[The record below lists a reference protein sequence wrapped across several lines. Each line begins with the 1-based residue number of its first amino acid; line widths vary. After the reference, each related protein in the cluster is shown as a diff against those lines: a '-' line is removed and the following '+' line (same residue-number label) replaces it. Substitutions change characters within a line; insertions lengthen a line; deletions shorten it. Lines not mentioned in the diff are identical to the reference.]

1 MAIIDPV
8 RLLQANPAENLSNL
22 NAVDQADSLT
32 DQSLM
37 SFPDEL
43 MAAKQQQRD
52 EDAAFEQGGQNP
64 SDNPFIL
71 QNLPVN
77 PSLAVAQPANIADS
91 LANASGAAI
100 TSLTPGNPSLT
111 QLEVAQSIVADDG
124 LMALPPEGDAL
135 LATQAGDAI
144 AATVDP
150 AIALTPEVSSAAPGL
165 MQNPA
170 MQTGALVS
178 PLVTDSAA
186 PVTLDAVAAQN
197 PLATATPLSQTMTA
211 GTEPTTEKV
220 VAPQAAITTPSDSEQ
235 PVLQSTLQSTLQA
248 AMQTATQT
256 TEQTPVDTDAVV
268 ATAVNVA
275 ALAETAEEADATN
288 AALVNTNALRTQNT
302 QQNQATAV
310 LNAAALEVSQDA
322 VQLHAAAS
330 VASNEAKAVAAQAS
344 PAAIQESTVAP
355 ENAALRTANLNA
367 KDVKTGVTLA
377 PADDIPVV
385 SAKVSDA
392 LLAADVADATQQA
405 SIQTAI
411 VAART
416 ESVEAAD
423 AIVQGLRLDNA
434 KGAELNM
441 QESVALD
448 AVAIK
453 DITLA
458 DTAEGLTLAS
468 TTNSANGI
476 ADFGTRMTSPF
487 SQELRLAQSA
497 APLRLEPQQASLVA
511 GPLHVEVMRVLRE
524 GGGRVI
530 MEVTPPDQ
538 GAIQLDLRLDGNGK
552 AYLIVEG
559 ASDSTK
565 ARLEQGGAQL
575 KEQLEQMGLSLSLDM
590 RDRSSQSDQI
600 PFAFNPSFARNN
612 NAAGAEAGVELGDLM
627 SVSRSGITP
636 DGRVSIYA

>member
-52 EDAAFEQGGQNP
+52 EDAGFEQSGQNP
-64 SDNPFIL
+64 SDNPFSL
-71 QNLPVN
+71 QILPVN
-77 PSLAVAQPANIADS
+77 PNLAVAQPANIADS
-91 LANASGAAI
+91 IANASGAAI
-100 TSLTPGNPSLT
+100 TSLAPGNPSLT
-111 QLEVAQSIVADDG
+111 QLEVAQSIVADDA
-124 LMALPPEGDAL
+124 LMALPIDSEAL
-135 LATQAGDAI
+135 LATQAVDAI
-144 AATVDP
+144 AAPVDP
-150 AIALTPEVSSAAPGL
+150 TVALAPEAISTAPGL
-165 MQNPA
+165 MQNPV
-170 MQTGALVS
+170 MQTGPLVS
-178 PLVTDSAA
+178 PLVTDSTA
-186 PVTLDAVAAQN
+186 PVTLDVAAVQT
-197 PLATATPLSQTMTA
+197 PLATTMPVSQTLTTSAEATA
-211 GTEPTTEKV
+211 VNVG
-220 VAPQAAITTPSDSEQ
+220 AQQAAMTTPSDSEQ
-235 PVLQSTLQSTLQA
+235 PVVPSVLPTALQA
-248 AMQTATQT
+248 S
-256 TEQTPVDTDAVV
+256 EQALADTNTVMS
-268 ATAVNVA
+268 TAVNA
-275 ALAETAEEADATN
+275 ATLAETAEEADATN
-288 AALVNTNALRTQNT
+288 AALVNANALRTQNT
-302 QQNQATAV
+302 QQNQAATV
-310 LNAAALEVSQDA
+310 LNAAALEVSQEA
-322 VQLHAAAS
+322 VQLQAAAS

-344 PAAIQESTVAP
+344 PAAVQESSVAP
-355 ENAALRTANLNA
+355 ENAALRTANLNP
-367 KDVKTGVTLA
+367 KDVKAGVTLA
-377 PADDIPVV
+377 PADDIAVV
-385 SAKVSDA
+385 SAKVRDA
-392 LLAADVADATQQA
+392 LIAADVADATQQA

-411 VAART
+411 VAARA

-453 DITLA
+453 DIALA
-458 DTAEGLTLAS
+458 DSGEGLNLTS
-468 TTNSANGI
+468 TPNSANGI
-476 ADFGTRMTSPF
+476 ADLGSRMTSPF

-575 KEQLEQMGLSLSLDM
+575 KEQLEQMGLTLSLDM
-590 RDRSSQSDQI
+590 RDRSSQSDHI
-600 PFAFNPSFARNN
+600 PFAFNPSFARNT
-612 NAAGAEAGVELGDLM
+612 NAAGAEAGAELGDLM
-627 SVSRSGITP
+627 SVGRSGITP

>member
-52 EDAAFEQGGQNP
+52 EDAAFEQSGQNP

-77 PSLAVAQPANIADS
+77 PNLAVAQPANIADS

-100 TSLTPGNPSLT
+100 TSLAPGNPSLT

-124 LMALPPEGDAL
+124 LMAPPLVGDAL
-135 LATQAGDAI
+135 LANQAADAI
-144 AATVDP
+144 AALVDP
-150 AIALTPEVSSAAPGL
+150 TIALTPEVSSAAPGL

-170 MQTGALVS
+170 IQTGPLVS

-186 PVTLDAVAAQN
+186 PVTLDAAAAQN

-220 VAPQAAITTPSDSEQ
+220 VAPQAAITTATDSEQ
-235 PVLQSTLQSTLQA
+235 PVLQSTLQA
-248 AMQTATQT
+248 AMQTA
-256 TEQTPVDTDAVV
+256 EQTPVDTDAVV

-275 ALAETAEEADATN
+275 TLAETAEEADATN

-302 QQNQATAV
+302 QQNQATMA
-310 LNAAALEVSQDA
+310 LNAAALEVSQEA
-322 VQLHAAAS
+322 VQLQAAAS

-344 PAAIQESTVAP
+344 PAAVQESTVAP

-367 KDVKTGVTLA
+367 KDVKAGVTLA
-377 PADDIPVV
+377 PADDIPLV

-411 VAART
+411 VAARA

-423 AIVQGLRLDNA
+423 AMVQGLRLDNA
-434 KGAELNM
+434 KGAELKM

-612 NAAGAEAGVELGDLM
+612 NAAGAEAGAELGDLM